1 MELEQLHDQL
11 TELLC
16 QLEIEQ
22 LKEVSIQA
30 KVSPDKEKHTL
41 IRAINETVD
50 KAFEEE
56 EHDVAETFV
65 QEFVSYS

>member
-1 MELEQLHDQL
+1 MELEQLQDQL

-16 QLEIEQ
+16 QLKIEQ
-22 LKEVSIQA
+22 LKEACIQA
-30 KVSPDKEKHTL
+30 KVSPDKEKRHTL

-56 EHDVAETFV
+56 EHDVAETICARV
-65 QEFVSYS
+65 C